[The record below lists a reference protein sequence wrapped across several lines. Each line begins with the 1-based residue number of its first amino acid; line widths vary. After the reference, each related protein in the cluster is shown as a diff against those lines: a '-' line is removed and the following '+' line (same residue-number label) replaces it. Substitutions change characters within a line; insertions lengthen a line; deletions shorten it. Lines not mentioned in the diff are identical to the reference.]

1 MRKQLKIESKIIN
14 LRIVESVIDAVTS
27 EIGINKE
34 SYGKILISTLEAVN
48 NAIVHGNKS
57 DPLKNVEILFSFH
70 NEVLKVKIK
79 DEGTGFKP
87 ETVPDPTVPENI
99 EALSGRGIFL
109 MSRLSDGIEFNEKGN
124 CVTMTFKNINY

>member
-1 MRKQLKIESKIIN
+1 MKRQIKIESKIIN
-14 LRIVESVIDAVTS
+14 LRIVESVIDSVTN

-34 SYGKILISTLEAVN
+34 NYGKILISTLEAVN

-57 DPLKNVEILFSFH
+57 DPLKNVDILFSFH
-70 NEVLKVKIK
+70 KKELKVRIT

>member
-109 MSRLSDGIEFNEKGN
+109 MSRLSDDIEFNEKGN
-124 CVTMTFKNINY
+124 CVTMTFKNISY

>member
-1 MRKQLKIESKIIN
+1 MKKQIKIESKIIN
-14 LRIVESVIDAVTS
+14 LRIVESVIDSVTN

-34 SYGKILISTLEAVN
+34 NYGKILISTLEAVN

-57 DPLKNVEILFSFH
+57 DPLKNVDILFSFH
-70 NEVLKVKIK
+70 ETELKVRIT